1 MKKIMQRMYQRI
13 SIPMILLTILIFN
26 STLLEVNNARAS
38 EGQTFQVPVQM
49 MRADDP
55 SSLSMGNQGLVSTAT
70 VYEDEGGAHIYLQ
83 LLGIDL
89 QGMSGHLT
97 HFYHYENGTLY
108 DSGVT
113 ETIEDYGLDGE
124 LDTFISGVVLDRSTL
139 RENTI
144 RIRVRVDAMDSIMGG
159 EGLGEQDAI
168 LSLDYSNA
176 PALLV
181 KEEKTS
187 SEQEEERKEEP
198 TEEKKEE
205 TSSNKEEVKKEAKK
219 EVEEAKAEVKEATIQ
234 LKKVADYFR
243 KLSLEK
249 GTYLIDLSGKY
260 LNPLTG
266 ETEDGGKN
274 ASVGEGMVDGVIAP
288 LDEAYISDGEER
300 LHKALLEKDEQGY
313 FATIRLYQMNF
324 IQKDKE
330 KGPFFYVL
338 QENGEF
344 QKVEA
349 VITGQGGKPSNQYID
364 FKIPVPTPTFLAKV
378 DMFVGPMNRNVTYFV
393 ESDLRN
399 LEEGRGEFN
408 VSQESKV
415 EKKPWVIYL
424 GGAIAVMAVLSG
436 VVLIVKKKMNVEKG

>member
-1 MKKIMQRMYQRI
+1 MKKLIKDISKRVILPIM
-13 SIPMILLTILIFN
+13 LLAILISSN
-26 STLLEVNNARAS
+26 TLVEVKIARAS
-38 EGQTFQVPVQM
+38 EGQSFQVPVQM

-176 PALLV
+176 PALLT

-187 SEQEEERKEEP
+187 SEKEEEKLD
-198 TEEKKEE
+198 K
-205 TSSNKEEVKKEAKK
+205 
-219 EVEEAKAEVKEATIQ
+219 EEAKEEKTSSQKEVGKEDRKVETKVEVKEETIQ
-234 LKKVADYFR
+234 LKSKEDYFR

-249 GTYLIDLSGKY
+249 GNYLIDVSGKY

-266 ETEDGGKN
+266 EALDGGKN

-288 LDEAYISDGEER
+288 LDEAYVSDGEER
-300 LHKALLEKDEQGY
+300 LHKALLEKNDQGY

-338 QENGEF
+338 QEDGEF

-349 VITGQGGKPSNQYID
+349 VMTGEGGKSNNQYVD
-364 FKIPVPTPTFLAKV
+364 FKIPVPSPTFLAKV
-378 DMFVGPMNRNVTYFV
+378 DMFVGPMNRNVTFFV
-393 ESDLRN
+393 ESDIRN
-399 LEEGRGEFN
+399 LEEGSGEFN